1 MTFDLGNPI
10 IVLFVTVGILIGLK
24 FVFKSYY
31 NNIDRKKNQAIED
44 HRLNL
49 KEKTLPKGFK
59 QPNLREDKHE

>member
-24 FVFKSYY
+24 YVFKYY
-31 NNIDRKKNQAIED
+31 YKSEERRKNKAIND

-49 KEKTLPKGFK
+49 KEKTLPKGFD
-59 QPNLREDKHE
+59 DKLGEA

>member
-24 FVFKSYY
+24 YVFKAYY
-31 NNIDRKKNQAIED
+31 NEQDRKKNKAIED

-49 KEKTLPKGFK
+49 DEKTLPKGFK
-59 QPNLREDKHE
+59 QQNLREDKQ